1 MMGSDRCASLTVVE
15 TGAAEPVMS
24 QLMSS
29 TQKRTTK
36 KKPTQLTGGVR
47 TNQRALWDLKRRAA
61 RVDVIVCCVDPHQA
75 LRRSEPI
82 RSFAAAAVVA
92 VWEPLGLRLV
102 GWLVD

>member
-29 TQKRTTK
+29 TQKKTTK
-36 KKPTQLTGGVR
+36 KRNQLTGGVR

-82 RSFAAAAVVA
+82 RSFAAVVVV
-92 VWEPLGLRLV
+92 VWEPLSLRLI
-102 GWLVD
+102 D